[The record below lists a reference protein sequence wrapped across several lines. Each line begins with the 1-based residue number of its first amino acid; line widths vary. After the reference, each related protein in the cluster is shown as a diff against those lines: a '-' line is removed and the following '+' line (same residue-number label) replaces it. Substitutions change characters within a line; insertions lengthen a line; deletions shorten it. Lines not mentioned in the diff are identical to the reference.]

1 MRSRVVKVLLAGRL
15 PYGVGLQ
22 LQKALSD
29 QHHKSSQSE
38 TANTLVLLE
47 HEPVYTVGIR
57 NKGYTEEDER
67 KLKNLGAEF
76 CRTNRGGLITFHGP
90 GQLVAYP
97 VLNLKQFRTSVR
109 WYVREVERMVIR
121 VCAELGIK
129 AETSPNTGV
138 WVDDRKICAIGIHS
152 SRYVTTHG
160 LAFNCNVDLK
170 WFDHIVPCG
179 IEGKSVTS
187 ISKEL
192 DIDVTITDVLPI
204 FRNAFS
210 DQFECEL
217 IEYPLGE
224 ASQLLRDARHNVL
237 KSDSNDN

>member
-1 MRSRVVKVLLAGRL
+1 MVKVLLAGRL

-29 QHHKSSQSE
+29 KHHKRSNE
-38 TANTLVLLE
+38 IANTLVLLE

-57 NKGYTEEDER
+57 NKGYTEENEK
-67 KLKNLGAEF
+67 KLRSLGAEF
-76 CRTNRGGLITFHGP
+76 WRTNRGGLITFHGP
-90 GQLVAYP
+90 GQLVVYP
-97 VLNLKQFRTSVR
+97 VLDLKQFHTSVR
-109 WYVREVERMVIR
+109 WYVREMERMVIR

-129 AETSPNTGV
+129 AETSPDTGV
-138 WVDDRKICAIGIHS
+138 WVGDRKICAIGIHG

-160 LAFNCNVDLK
+160 LALNCNTDLR

-179 IEGKSVTS
+179 IEGKGVTS

-192 DIDVTITDVLPI
+192 DMDVTVADILPI

-224 ASQLLRDARHNVL
+224 ASWILRDAYRNV
-237 KSDSNDN
+237 SEV

>member
-1 MRSRVVKVLLAGRL
+1 MRSQVVKVLLAGRL

-22 LQKALSD
+22 LQKTLANY
-29 QHHKSSQSE
+29 HHKHLSE
-38 TANTLVLLE
+38 TPNTLVLLE

-67 KLKNLGAEF
+67 KLKSLGAEF
-76 CRTNRGGLITFHGP
+76 WRTNRGGLITFHGP

-97 VLNLKQFRTSVR
+97 VLNLKQFHTSVR
-109 WYVREVERMVIR
+109 WYVTEVERMVIR

-129 AETSPNTGV
+129 AETSPDTGV
-138 WVDDRKICAIGIHS
+138 WVGDRKICAIGIHG

-160 LAFNCNVDLK
+160 LALNCNTDLK

-179 IEGKSVTS
+179 IEGKGVTS

-192 DIDVTITDVLPI
+192 DMDVTVADVLPI
-204 FRNAFS
+204 FKNAFS

-217 IEYPLGE
+217 IDYSLGE
-224 ASQLLRDARHNVL
+224 VSQLLRDARRSVL
-237 KSDSNDN
+237 KV

>member
-1 MRSRVVKVLLAGRL
+1 MKVLLAGRL

-22 LQKALSD
+22 LQKTLLA
-29 QHHKSSQSE
+29 HHHE
-38 TANTLVLLE
+38 RLREPANTLVLLE

-67 KLKNLGAEF
+67 KLRSLGAEF
-76 CRTNRGGLITFHGP
+76 WRTDRGGLITFHGP

-97 VLNLKQFRTSVR
+97 VLDLKQFRTSLR
-109 WYVREVERMVIR
+109 WYVNQIERMVIR

-129 AETSPNTGV
+129 GETSPDTGV
-138 WVDDRKICAIGIHS
+138 WVDDRKICAIGVHG

-160 LAFNCNVDLK
+160 LALNCNTDLR

-179 IEGKSVTS
+179 IVGKSVTS
-187 ISKEL
+187 VSKEL
-192 DIDVTITDVLPI
+192 QMDVTVADVLPI
-204 FRNAFS
+204 LKNAFG

-224 ASQLLRDARHNVL
+224 ASQLLRDARRSV
-237 KSDSNDN
+237 SRVVS